1 MRVIEGKEKEYKEWY
16 DKNSDSYSRAC
27 FTFAE
32 RWAELLE
39 EKIDNSSDC
48 PMKVIVDNA
57 EQLSDEAD
65 TEGITGFMYG
75 CSVNILSRVWKYGDE
90 LRMWHNGKYDYHGE
104 GTVNPAILTVG
115 GKND

>member
-1 MRVIEGKEKEYKEWY
+1 M
-16 DKNSDSYSRAC
+16 
-27 FTFAE
+27 
-32 RWAELLE
+32 E

-57 EQLSDEAD
+57 EKLSRDAD

-75 CSVNILSRVWKYGDE
+75 YAVNILSREWKYGDE
-90 LRMWHNGKYDYHGE
+90 LRRWHNRKYDYDGE